1 MTQAFQMM
9 AGISAVTAVNL
20 KRTKPSILGVFA
32 AVDLSLYFMEHM
44 RTLTLNLLGTALIL
58 LKMTEDDH
66 PQS

>member
-1 MTQAFQMM
+1 
-9 AGISAVTAVNL
+9 VNL

-32 AVDLSLYFMEHM
+32 AVDSFLYFMEHM
-44 RTLTLNLLGTALIL
+44 KTLTLNLSGTALIL